1 MKTIGSTDT
10 TSSSWML
17 LITLSRLGSSSSS
30 MLSCVVVASSSSPPL
45 PLISFEDVHFS
56 SSSESLTSDP
66 KVVLDFFLSGEVT
79 SSGLNLSLGV
89 GGFVCVFS

>member
-1 MKTIGSTDT
+1 
-10 TSSSWML
+10 
-17 LITLSRLGSSSSS
+17 

-66 KVVLDFFLSGEVT
+66 KIVLDFILGGEVT
-79 SSGLNLSLGV
+79 GSRLNMSLDV
-89 GGFVCVFS
+89 SDFMRIFSR